1 MSLLKEITRI
11 KDLMLIKEEKN
22 KTNLFDDFDLSKF
35 KNIPPPKNDSEKTKK
50 ELEYLKSINLKKRFV
65 QEKDNIVDNFNEFLK
80 SKEIDDKKFIKKLKK
95 DARKVIQELK
105 SYYKRPRPFVLDPK
119 LKDVMLDS
127 MVGYAYPSGHSTQAH
142 LLYYYLIE
150 KYPKYKKDFKQITDD
165 IVFSRQMARAHYPS
179 DIEFGK
185 KLAKSMY
192 DHVKTKGVINKN

>member
-1 MSLLKEITRI
+1 MSLLVEITRI
-11 KDLMLIKEEKN
+11 KNLMLLNEKKDN
-22 KTNLFDDFDLSKF
+22 INLFDDFDLTEF
-35 KNIPPPKNDSEKTKK
+35 KKTPPPKDDSEKTKK

-80 SKEIDDKKFIKKLKK
+80 SKDIDDKKFIKRLKK
-95 DARKVIQELK
+95 DARKIIKELK
-105 SYYKRPRPFVLDPK
+105 NFYKRPRPFVLDPK

-127 MVGYAYPSGHSTQAH
+127 MVGYAYPSGHSTQSH

-150 KYPKYKKDFKQITDD
+150 KYPKHKKELKQITDD

-185 KLAKSMY
+185 KLAKSMFEY
-192 DHVKTKGVINKN
+192 LKKEKLIS

>member
-1 MSLLKEITRI
+1 MI
-11 KDLMLIKEEKN
+11 LIYQN
-22 KTNLFDDFDLSKF
+22 SKMF
-35 KNIPPPKNDSEKTKK
+35 PRPKNDSEKTKK

-65 QEKDNIVDNFNEFLK
+65 QEKDDIVDNFNKFLK

-105 SYYKRPRPFVLDPK
+105 SHYKRPRPFVLDPK

-127 MVGYAYPSGHSTQAH
+127 MVGYAYPSALNTAH

-165 IVFSRQMARAHYPS
+165 IVLDKWQKPLSIRYR
-179 DIEFGK
+179 IW
-185 KLAKSMY
+185 
-192 DHVKTKGVINKN
+192 

>member
-1 MSLLKEITRI
+1 MSLLVEITRI
-11 KDLMLIKEEKN
+11 KNLMLLNEKKDN
-22 KTNLFDDFDLSKF
+22 NNLFDDFDLTQF
-35 KNIPPPKNDSEKTKK
+35 KKNPPPKDDSEKTKK

-80 SKEIDDKKFIKKLKK
+80 SKDIDDKKFIKRLKK
-95 DARKVIQELK
+95 DARKIIKELK
-105 SYYKRPRPFVLDPK
+105 NFYKRPRPFVLDPK

-127 MVGYAYPSGHSTQAH
+127 MDGYAYPSGHSTQSH

-150 KYPKYKKDFKQITDD
+150 KYPKHKKELKQITDD

-185 KLAKSMY
+185 KLAKSMFEY
-192 DHVKTKGVINKN
+192 LKKEKLIS